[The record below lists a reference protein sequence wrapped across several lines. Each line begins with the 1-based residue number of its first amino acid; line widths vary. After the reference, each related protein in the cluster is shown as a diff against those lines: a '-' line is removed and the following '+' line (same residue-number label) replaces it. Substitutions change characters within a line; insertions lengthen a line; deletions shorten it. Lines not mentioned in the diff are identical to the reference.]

1 MWIPT
6 LDEAAEMYAR
16 YWSARFGRTAK
27 KSAEE
32 MAELL
37 AAKGDLD
44 GKAAWQKVAV
54 AIERFQQNKTGPIR
68 H

>member
-6 LDEAAEMYAR
+6 MDEAAEIYAR

-27 KSAEE
+27 KSAED

-37 AAKGDLD
+37 AAKGDHD
-44 GKAAWQKVAV
+44 GKTAWQKVAV
-54 AIERFQQNKTGPIR
+54 AIERFQDGKTGPLR